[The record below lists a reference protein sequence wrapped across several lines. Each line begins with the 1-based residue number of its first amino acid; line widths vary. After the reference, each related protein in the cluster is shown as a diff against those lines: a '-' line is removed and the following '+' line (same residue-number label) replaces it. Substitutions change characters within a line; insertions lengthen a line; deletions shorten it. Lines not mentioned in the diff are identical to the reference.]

1 MKINYTDTV
10 RILTASIPF
19 FLLFSIFIADLF
31 LSLLSVGFF
40 IFSLIKKKFNIF
52 KNSIFLIFLSFY
64 LICTIGS
71 LFTDN
76 INYYLLN
83 SLPLIRFGLFIL
95 LIQYLIEND
104 KKFIKY
110 FLNFLL
116 LSILILIIGLFFQI
130 IGIEFISKYVIGNRY
145 SSFFFDEHVMGSYLI
160 KILPL
165 TLSLLLI
172 FNKNKIFYLTII
184 IVFFMILL
192 SGERAA
198 IFSLSIF
205 IVFLFFFTN
214 LIEIKKKLYIFLMLL
229 LVCISTLYLFPK
241 VKFRVVDQTLYQ
253 WGIIEPENDYI
264 EIKVSDDPE
273 RFIAIAR
280 EEYFIPLKYYLMMSS
295 GIKMSSDNYIFGNG
309 IKSFR
314 IKCKELKYYTKKNYK
329 AFKDKPDDYYEGF
342 TGIDNCSTHPHNY
355 YIQFLAETGVFTFLL
370 VFFVWIY
377 AFYKFIKNNSLETK
391 IIYLSIFV
399 NLFPFIT
406 TGNFFNNFIGILLI
420 LPISFIGLKQI
431 DKIN

>member
-1 MKINYTDTV
+1 
-10 RILTASIPF
+10 
-19 FLLFSIFIADLF
+19 
-31 LSLLSVGFF
+31 
-40 IFSLIKKKFNIF
+40 
-52 KNSIFLIFLSFY
+52 
-64 LICTIGS
+64 
-71 LFTDN
+71 
-76 INYYLLN
+76 
-83 SLPLIRFGLFIL
+83 
-95 LIQYLIEND
+95 
-104 KKFIKY
+104 
-110 FLNFLL
+110 
-116 LSILILIIGLFFQI
+116 
-130 IGIEFISKYVIGNRY
+130 
-145 SSFFFDEHVMGSYLI
+145 
-160 KILPL
+160 
-165 TLSLLLI
+165 
-172 FNKNKIFYLTII
+172 
-184 IVFFMILL
+184 
-192 SGERAA
+192 
-198 IFSLSIF
+198 
-205 IVFLFFFTN
+205 
-214 LIEIKKKLYIFLMLL
+214 MLL

-420 LPISFIGLKQI
+420 LPISFIGLKRI